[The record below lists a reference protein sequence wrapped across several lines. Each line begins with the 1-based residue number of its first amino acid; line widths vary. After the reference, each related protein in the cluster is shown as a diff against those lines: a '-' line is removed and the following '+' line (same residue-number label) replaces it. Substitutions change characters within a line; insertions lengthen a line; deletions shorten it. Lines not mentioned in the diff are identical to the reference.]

1 MDWSDLAL
9 VLCPDAFRDA
19 WALTRA
25 ALAADE
31 DAVLTVDGMDAVLTA
46 LDLPDGHP
54 ARDVLLVLAFQHAAL
69 MRQYGL
75 GAGTLDAWQKAAGI

>member
-9 VLCPDAFRDA
+9 VLCPDAFRDSF
-19 WALTRA
+19 ALTRA
-25 ALAADE
+25 ALAVDD
-31 DAVLTVDGMDAVLTA
+31 DAVLTATGLDAVLTA

-54 ARDVLLVLAFQHAAL
+54 ARDVLIVLAFQHAAL

-75 GAGTLDAWQKAAGI
+75 GAGTVDEWQKAAGI

>member
-9 VLCPDAFRDA
+9 ALCPDAFRDA

-25 ALAADE
+25 ALAADD
-31 DAVLTVDGMDAVLTA
+31 DAVLTATGLDAVLTA
-46 LDLPDGHP
+46 LDLPEPHP
-54 ARDVLLVLAFQHAAL
+54 ARDVLIVLAFQHAAL

-75 GAGTLDAWQKAAGI
+75 GAGTVDAWQKAAGI